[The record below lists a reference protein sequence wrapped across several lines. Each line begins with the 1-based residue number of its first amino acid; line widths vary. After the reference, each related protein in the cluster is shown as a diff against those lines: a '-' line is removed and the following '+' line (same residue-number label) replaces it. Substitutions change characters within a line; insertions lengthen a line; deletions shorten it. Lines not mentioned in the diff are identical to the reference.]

1 MKQNSSIVTQIVLK
15 VSCVFLV
22 IILTLLAVVSL
33 IYTSFMKQAVLD
45 NQLWR
50 AQSTCEA
57 VDEKFRSL
65 AALMVNLANYSETQ
79 RLLKDSDELYSY
91 AWLTCI
97 RNLDD
102 YLFNIDSLNS
112 VVVDI
117 AIMKPDSR
125 ICYSTTDSFS
135 RLYDYVHAE
144 WFREALSSKGLIKY
158 APPHGNA
165 HLYNKVSSSFTAVY
179 PVCGKEELLGYI
191 MVEMN
196 LAGMASLFSGSHSI
210 GNADNYLL
218 TASGETVLHSGSS
231 AAPLPSDLSA
241 ILEAE
246 GTSGST
252 AFWEGGRYYILSGL
266 SAADWYVVFTND
278 YQSIITPVI
287 YCLKIALCVI
297 LAGMLLLVLVIFF
310 LTKRIGKQ
318 FDGLIAR
325 ISSYDGS
332 GSSLP
337 QEPTKI
343 PREIFA
349 IHEKFEEM
357 AEHINRLIQQVY
369 VATLLKQE
377 MQMEVLVNQINPHF
391 LYNTLQVIQTKAVLE
406 DNRELE
412 DMIFSLGRM
421 LRYSMNQQE
430 SHVTIGQE
438 LKYIQDYIMFYKE
451 RFPNLFTYEI
461 HCPKALRK
469 YHTIKFVLQPVVENC
484 FKHAFAN
491 RKEGGTIEISVKEEA
506 EGIRFDITDNGCGIG
521 EDDLRRLLYSLQE
534 EPDIPCHIGLANTHK
549 RIRLAYGSPYG
560 LTVTS
565 RIAKGTRISV
575 LIAKDDSMK
584 PEE

>member
-22 IILTLLAVVSL
+22 IILTLLAAVSL
-33 IYTSFMKQAVLD
+33 IYTSFMKRAVLD

-50 AQSTCEA
+50 AQNTCEA

-158 APPHGNA
+158 APPHGNE
-165 HLYNKVSSSFTAVY
+165 HLYNKVSSSFTAIY

-196 LAGMASLFSGSHSI
+196 LAGMASLFSGNHSI

-218 TASGETVLHSGSS
+218 TASGETVLHSGRST
-231 AAPLPSDLSA
+231 APLPSDLSA
-241 ILEAE
+241 KLEAE

-252 AFWEGGRYYILSGL
+252 SFWEGGRYYILSGL
-266 SAADWYVVFTND
+266 SAADWYVVFTTD

-297 LAGMLLLVLVIFF
+297 LAGMLLLVFVICF

-369 VATLLKQE
+369 VATLL
-377 MQMEVLVNQINPHF
+377 
-391 LYNTLQVIQTKAVLE
+391 
-406 DNRELE
+406 
-412 DMIFSLGRM
+412 
-421 LRYSMNQQE
+421 
-430 SHVTIGQE
+430 
-438 LKYIQDYIMFYKE
+438 
-451 RFPNLFTYEI
+451 
-461 HCPKALRK
+461 RK
-469 YHTIKFVLQPVVENC
+469 CRWKC
-484 FKHAFAN
+484 W
-491 RKEGGTIEISVKEEA
+491 S
-506 EGIRFDITDNGCGIG
+506 IRSI
-521 EDDLRRLLYSLQE
+521 
-534 EPDIPCHIGLANTHK
+534 
-549 RIRLAYGSPYG
+549 
-560 LTVTS
+560 
-565 RIAKGTRISV
+565 RISSTIPFRSYRPR
-575 LIAKDDSMK
+575 LCWKITGNWRI
-584 PEE
+584 